1 MNAKTQLNL
10 FGQVSELTL
19 SYSPKT
25 RPSERKEVSSSRDAH
40 VLFMENWEGIE
51 HHESFKV
58 LTLNKANKVLGMAVI
73 SIGGV
78 DSTVVDPK
86 IIMQYA
92 LLCNASSII
101 LAHNHPSG
109 KLFPSDSDI
118 RLTEKIK
125 RAAEVLD
132 MKCLDHLIICS
143 EDRYY
148 SFADEGKL

>member
-1 MNAKTQLNL
+1 MNTKTQVNL
-10 FGQVSELTL
+10 FGQVSELKL
-19 SYSPKT
+19 SYNPKT
-25 RPSERKEVSSSRDAH
+25 RPSDRKEVTSSREAYEIIS
-40 VLFMENWEGIE
+40 ENWEGIE
-51 HHESFKV
+51 HHETFKV
-58 LTLNKANKVLGMAVI
+58 LTLNRGNKVLGIAKI
-73 SIGGV
+73 SMGGV

-109 KLFPSDSDI
+109 RLFPSDSDI
-118 RLTEKIK
+118 RLTDKIR

-132 MKCLDHLIICS
+132 MKVLDHLIISS